1 MFTLSHMR
9 RALYSPRIIEQF
21 LPKNDNVLNDKMPS
35 SPIVEQLRHGF
46 LYDEFEVLRHWLDV
60 SEEQLANWLDI
71 SRATLH
77 RRKKTGHFDKN
88 ESDRIAR
95 LARVFGKAFELFGSE
110 EAAREWLKSP
120 AHAMRG
126 ETPIAFCDTEVGA
139 RMVEDL
145 IGQIDH
151 GVFA

>member
-1 MFTLSHMR
+1 MSHMR
-9 RALYSPRIIEQF
+9 RALYAPRVIEQF
-21 LPKNDNVLNDKMPS
+21 LPKNDYVMKEEMPS

-46 LYDEFEVLRHWLDV
+46 LYDEFEVLRRWLDV
-60 SEEQLANWLDI
+60 SDEQLANWLDI

-120 AHAMRG
+120 AHAMS
-126 ETPIAFCDTEVGA
+126 
-139 RMVEDL
+139 
-145 IGQIDH
+145 
-151 GVFA
+151 